1 MDNKNKYLDLQYV
14 NIVKDILYNNE
25 FDKLGEIVHHG
36 LDRKNHSLRVSY
48 YSYKICRML
57 GLDYVSSARAGLL
70 HDFFYENNRNSN
82 FAKRAKTLVNHPKYA
97 LKNSLELFSLNDMEK
112 DIIVSHMFPI
122 SIKPPKYIEGWI
134 VNVVDDVVAV
144 SEIGYKA
151 RNKITYALNFA
162 LILVFAYFR

>member
-14 NIVKDILYNNE
+14 NVVKDILYNNE
-25 FDKLGEIVHHG
+25 FDKMGDIVHHG

-70 HDFFYENNRNSN
+70 HDFFFENNRNSSLI
-82 FAKRAKTLVNHPKYA
+82 KRAKTLVMHPKYA
-97 LKNSLELFSLNDMEK
+97 LKNSEELFYLNDMEK

-162 LILVFAYFR
+162 LIIVFAYFR